1 MPLQDHIDLAGRNR
15 NIPFAGDDVRDSGSV
30 DVEKLASLMEKQ
42 ASIIEGSEDQD
53 VATQHTL
60 AAIMDDGMTGD
71 KARKI
76 QAIRDALQEMEVI
89 Q

>member
-1 MPLQDHIDLAGRNR
+1 MPLQDYIDAAGKDR
-15 NIPFAGDDVRDSGSV
+15 NIPFAGDNVRDSNSV

-42 ASIIEGSEDQD
+42 ASIIEGSENQD

-76 QAIRDALQEMEVI
+76 QEIRDTLQKMEVI
-89 Q
+89 R

>member
-1 MPLQDHIDLAGRNR
+1 MPLQDHIDLAGGNR
-15 NIPFAGDDVRDSGSV
+15 SVPFSGEEASGADSV

-53 VATQHTL
+53 IATQHTL

-76 QAIRDALQEMEVI
+76 QEIRDNLQALEVI
-89 Q
+89 S